1 MKARSDNGM
10 TQSVD
15 PSGQRCRSWQRV
27 AAAAVLFGA
36 LAAAQPAAAQS
47 PANKVILGTGIDATY
62 GEIFVAVDKGF
73 FKQEGVDAEYK
84 TFEAGGMSI
93 AAAAAGTVQ
102 VGAAGE
108 LPGLKPVSDGAKIV
122 YVATGLYTGKSGG
135 TGVAPGIRTPQDLIG
150 KKVAVLKGST
160 SELYQT
166 LFFRKHGLDGK
177 VEVVN
182 VAVPEMIPAMARGD
196 VQAIFVWEPWL
207 TRLQETVPNSSVP
220 WRYGSD
226 GVYEL
231 HWGYWFNK
239 DFIEKNPQL
248 AEKTL
253 AALVKATDW
262 INANKDE
269 AAEIISKPTRTPKAE
284 ILKQMADLRYAT
296 DMRRENIQHYQ
307 QNIVPFAIKQGL
319 IKPADPNAFVDSF
332 FYPQLMK
339 KVAPSRTDF

>member
-1 MKARSDNGM
+1 MKVHISSLQGLKLLGRAGVVVSLLSSLVWFDA
-10 TQSVD
+10 SIL
-15 PSGQRCRSWQRV
+15 P
-27 AAAAVLFGA
+27 
-36 LAAAQPAAAQS
+36 AAQAAD
-47 PANKVILGTGIDATY
+47 NKVILGAGIDATY

-73 FKQEGVDAEYK
+73 FAKHGVDAEYK

-93 AAAAAGTVQ
+93 SAAAAGTVQ

-108 LPGLKPVSDGAKIV
+108 LPGIKPVSDGAKIV
-122 YVATGLYTGKSGG
+122 YVATGLYTGRSGG
-135 TGVAPGIRTPQDLIG
+135 TGVAAGITKPEDLIG

-182 VAVPEMIPAMARGD
+182 VAVPEMIPALGRGD
-196 VQAIFVWEPWL
+196 VSAIFVWEPWL
-207 TRLQETVPNSSVP
+207 TRLTETVPKATVP
-220 WRYGSD
+220 WHYNTD

-239 DFIEKNPQL
+239 DFIQNTPYL
-248 AEKTL
+248 AERTL
-253 AALVKATDW
+253 AALVEATDW

-269 AAEIISKPTRTPKAE
+269 AAAIIAKPTRTPKAE
-284 ILKQMADLRYAT
+284 ILKQMKDLRYVT
-296 DMRRENIQHYQ
+296 DLRRENIIHYQ

-319 IKPADPNAFVDSF
+319 IKPADPNAFVESF

-339 KVAPSRTDF
+339 KVAPNRTDL

>member
-1 MKARSDNGM
+1 MRSLPSCAQRRANMKTCLDMANRLM
-10 TQSVD
+10 ERCTVV
-15 PSGQRCRSWQRV
+15 PSLLQRV
-27 AAAAVLFGA
+27 AFVALLVALFAGSPSSD
-36 LAAAQPAAAQS
+36 AQTRP
-47 PANKVILGTGIDATY
+47 KVIIGAGIDATY
-62 GEIFVAVDKGF
+62 GEVFVAVDKGF
-73 FKQEGVDAEYK
+73 FAKQGIDAEYK

-122 YVATGLYTGKSGG
+122 YVATGVYTGKSGG
-135 TGVAPGIRTPQDLIG
+135 TGVVAGVKTPQDLVG

-166 LFFRKHGLDGK
+166 LFFRKHGLEGK
-177 VEVVN
+177 VDVVN

-207 TRLQETVPNSSVP
+207 TRLQETVANSSVP
-220 WRYGSD
+220 WRYNSD

-239 DFIEKNPQL
+239 DFVEKTPDV

-253 AALVKATDW
+253 AA
-262 INANKDE
+262 
-269 AAEIISKPTRTPKAE
+269 
-284 ILKQMADLRYAT
+284 
-296 DMRRENIQHYQ
+296 
-307 QNIVPFAIKQGL
+307 
-319 IKPADPNAFVDSF
+319 
-332 FYPQLMK
+332 
-339 KVAPSRTDF
+339 